1 MQDLPPGKYE
11 MLALF
16 EDGHR
21 EDIESALGVNEN
33 SHNFVKPPGSHFET
47 QKALLGMVQNKM
59 S

>member
-1 MQDLPPGKYE
+1 

-21 EDIESALGVNEN
+21 EEIESALGANEN

-47 QKALLGMVQNKM
+47 QKALLGMVLNKT